1 MKKFF
6 LRTLGVVV
14 AIGLLASAGCSS
26 KSQMSTNAGDEGKLA
41 VYTSFYTMY
50 DFAKKIGGDK
60 VSVSTLVPPGT
71 EPHDWEPK
79 VKDIS
84 RLEKARVF
92 IYNGATMESWVDKV
106 LGSLKNKDLIV
117 VEASKDIKLIEGD
130 HHEEEG
136 KDDKK
141 KDDHEEHGNDPHVWL
156 NPMYAKKQMEVIKDA
171 LVSAD
176 PGNKEYFEKNFEDN
190 AKKLDALDKEYKETV
205 SKFSK
210 KEIVVAH
217 QAFGYLCEAYGLT
230 QIPIEGL
237 SADAEPTAA
246 RMVEIS
252 KFARENKVKVIF
264 FEELVSPKVAQAI
277 AKEVGAETDM
287 LNPIE
292 GITDEDIK
300 AGKEYFSVMRDNLE
314 ALRKALQ

>member
-6 LRTLGVVV
+6 LRTLSVAV

-26 KSQMSTNAGDEGKLA
+26 KSQMSTNTGDEGKLA
-41 VYTSFYTMY
+41 VYTSFYTLY

-92 IYNGATMESWVDKV
+92 IYNGAEMESWVDKV

-117 VEASKDIKLIEGD
+117 VEASKGIKLIEGD

-156 NPMYAKKQMEVIKDA
+156 NPMYAKRQMEVIKDA

-190 AKKLDALDKEYKETV
+190 SKKLDVLDKEYKETV

-252 KFARENKVKVIF
+252 KFAKENKVKVIF

-292 GITDEDIK
+292 GITDEDVK

>member
-6 LRTLGVVV
+6 LRILGVAA

-92 IYNGATMESWVDKV
+92 IYNGAEMESWVDKV

-156 NPMYAKKQMEVIKDA
+156 NPMYAKRQMEVIKDA

-190 AKKLDALDKEYKETV
+190 SKKLDVLDKEYKETV

-246 RMVEIS
+246 RMVEIA

-292 GITDEDIK
+292 GITDEDVK